1 MSASL
6 EGRIDIRYAGGQW
19 EIRSSRPQLAQRLL
33 AGRSP
38 AEAAELAGTLF
49 SLCGQAQRAAARAAC
64 AAALGQPQPDLHREV
79 LAELAREHA
88 WRLLLDW
95 PRELGKNMGQNPNPA
110 ALPRLLQ
117 IGPQPDAL
125 GSWLEEHLLGECPEA
140 WLARDWAGLQ
150 AWISAAPTPVAAL
163 FQGLAEDLGQGS
175 PCLPPLSAITPPQ
188 AATLAQL
195 ALDTPEFCARPEW
208 QGAPAET
215 GAVARQAA
223 HPLIAGWIARQGR
236 GIGARQ
242 LARLV
247 ELAQLPQRLR
257 QSASS
262 EDLIRAWSLG
272 DNAGLAGVETS
283 RGLLLHGV
291 RIETGRIT
299 QYRIIAPTEWN
310 FHPAGPLV
318 RALQAL
324 PPGPDLE
331 QRARLAA
338 QALDPCVAYGIEI
351 ADA

>member
-6 EGRIDIRYAGGQW
+6 EGRIDIRHAGGQW
-19 EIRSSRPQLAQRLL
+19 EIRSTRPQLAQRLL

-64 AAALGQPQPDLHREV
+64 AAALGQPLPDLNREV

-88 WRLLLDW
+88 WRLVLDW
-95 PRELGKNMGQNPNPA
+95 PRELGKNVGQNPNPA
-110 ALPRLLQ
+110 ALPRLMQ

-125 GSWLEEHLLGECPEA
+125 GSWLEEHLLGEPPET

-150 AWISAAPTPVAAL
+150 AWISAGSPPIATL
-163 FQGLAEDLGQGS
+163 FQGLAEDQGEGS
-175 PCLPPLSAITPPQ
+175 PFLPPLSALTAPQ
-188 AATLAQL
+188 AAALAQH

-208 QGAPAET
+208 QGVPAET
-215 GAVARQAA
+215 GAVARQAG
-223 HPLIAGWIARQGR
+223 HPLVRAWIEQRGR

-257 QSASS
+257 PSNPAA
-262 EDLIRAWSLG
+262 DLIRAWTLE
-272 DNAGLAGVETS
+272 DNTGLAGVETS

-291 RIETGRIT
+291 RIETGRIS

-310 FHPAGPLV
+310 FHPAGPLA

-331 QRARLAA
+331 LRARLAA

-351 ADA
+351 DDA